1 MIRIILCEGETD
13 LTLLGLYLE
22 KMCGWIYERKPKL
35 RIKIPQTFPAGNEKA
50 ETYKRGIEELIIC
63 CVGGKD
69 KFGSFFEKYI
79 HRIIVSSHDGE
90 TDFRIA
96 DRSRR
101 ASGWLYQKENSLCGI
116 PVQYRLIL
124 QVCQTELQTRHPC
137 GRLPLSADRNLHSGM
152 DESAGILT
160 DRS

>member
-96 DRSRR
+96 VLTDADNR
-101 ASGWLYQKENSLCGI
+101 NMVD
-116 PVQYRLIL
+116 VQ
-124 QVCQTELQTRHPC
+124 
-137 GRLPLSADRNLHSGM
+137 AD
-152 DESAGILT
+152 ILT
-160 DRS
+160 QLSPDITNIQNNVWKLNTVKNSFDEQTNIEFVGWCFPKRLLKGLEVP